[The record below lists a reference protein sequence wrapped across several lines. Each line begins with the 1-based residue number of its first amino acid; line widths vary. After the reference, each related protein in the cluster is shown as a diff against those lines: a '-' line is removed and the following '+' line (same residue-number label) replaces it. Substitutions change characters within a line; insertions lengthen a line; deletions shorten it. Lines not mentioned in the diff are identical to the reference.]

1 MSPVTFVTGA
11 SSGIGEAIA
20 VALGADGHAVG
31 VGFHSGED
39 RAAAVVERIEA
50 AGGRGR
56 PVGGNMSDEADVAS
70 AFDAVEEMGPL
81 TNVVVN
87 AGVQADAAFADM
99 TLNEW
104 RKVMAIDL
112 DGAFLCAREAVRRL
126 MARDRPEGERP
137 EGERQQGERRGK
149 GARGSVLFVT
159 SVHAWV
165 PWAGHVNYAAA
176 KGGVDMLMQS
186 LAQEVAGE
194 GIRVNAIAPGAI
206 RTAINEDVWG
216 DEAQLADL
224 LEIIPYGRMGES
236 EEVAEAARWLLS
248 PASDYVVGT
257 TLTIDG
263 GISLYP
269 AFVGNG

>member
-1 MSPVTFVTGA
+1 MSAPVTFVSGA

-20 VALGADGHAVG
+20 EALGSDGHAVG
-31 VGFHSGED
+31 VGYHSGED
-39 RAAAVVERIEA
+39 RAARVVSRIEK
-50 AGGRGR
+50 AGGRAA
-56 PVGGNMSDEADVAS
+56 PVGGNMSDEDEVAA

-81 TNVVVN
+81 THAVVN

-99 TLNEW
+99 TLSEW
-104 RKVMAIDL
+104 RKVMSVDL

-126 MARDRPEGERP
+126 LKRERP
-137 EGERQQGERRGK
+137 KK
-149 GARGSVLFVT
+149 GPRGSVLFVT

-176 KGGVDMLMQS
+176 KGGVDMLMRS

-206 RTAINEDVWG
+206 RTDINEDVWAD
-216 DEAQLADL
+216 DEKLAKL
-224 LEIIPYGRMGES
+224 LKIIPYGRMGRS
-236 EEVAEAARWLLS
+236 EEVAEAVRWLLS
-248 PASDYVVGT
+248 PAAEYVVGT

-269 AFVGNG
+269 AFIGNG